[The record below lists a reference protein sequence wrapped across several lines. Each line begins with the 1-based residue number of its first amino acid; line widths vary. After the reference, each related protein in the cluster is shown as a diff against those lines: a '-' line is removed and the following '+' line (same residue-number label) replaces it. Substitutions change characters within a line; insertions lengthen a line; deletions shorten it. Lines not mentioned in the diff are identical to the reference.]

1 MGRLSL
7 IIGCM
12 FAQKTTELL
21 RRVRRYQSIGHQVL
35 VANYAADT
43 RYGKDRVS
51 SHDKE
56 FEAAVC
62 VDRLE
67 YLEDRVRSGSYH
79 VLAIDEGQFFPDL
92 FEKVTA
98 WADELP
104 IHIVISG
111 LDGTSDRAPFG
122 DMLRLIPHAEEVER
136 LSAFCAV
143 CRDGTVAVYS
153 KYVGQKGDDIVVG
166 AGESYHPVCRRHYR
180 GDVTPTAS
188 ATSPKAAFSRDAAFG
203 GSHPCTDTVE
213 TQHLHT
219 P

>member
-21 RRVRRYQSIGHQVL
+21 RRVRRYQSIGYQVL

-51 SHDKE
+51 SHDKV

-67 YLEDRVRSGSYH
+67 CLEAMVRSGSYQ

-111 LDGTSDRAPFG
+111 LDGTSDRTPFG

-153 KYVGQKGDDIVVG
+153 KYVGQKGDDIVIG
-166 AGESYHPVCRRHYR
+166 AAESYHPVCRRHYI
-180 GDVTPTAS
+180 
-188 ATSPKAAFSRDAAFG
+188 
-203 GSHPCTDTVE
+203 VE
-213 TQHLHT
+213 TQIAFGNWPPHT
-219 P
+219 PVPI